1 MNIIRE
7 NELSSKSQKRRNKMK
22 FFYDSK
28 TEEVHVGRIVG
39 TILATLA
46 AIILL
51 AGSLSRVPVGSV
63 GVKTSMA
70 KVTGDTY
77 SSGWYFKIPF
87 AEHMV
92 DMSIQQQTVEYPTIQ
107 GELSGKELINMTL
120 KMTYSL
126 NGDKAAYVYENYGEN
141 YITTLMPQE
150 EVFDVVKGIV
160 ATYDIEDV
168 RTNRAAIM
176 SQAADG
182 LRERFGS
189 RGITI
194 TSLALANY
202 DFGDLEASIDAE
214 VQAKQERK
222 TVAEQNQLAL
232 EKAENEKKV
241 AEIEAE
247 KAAEV
252 QKTQAQAEADAAK
265 IKAQGEAD
273 AIKIKGE
280 AEAEANKKLA
290 DSLTS
295 ELIKAKEIE
304 QWDGS
309 RATVILGEQTQPIV
323 PIPEQPQETE
333 QPNE

>member
-1 MNIIRE
+1 MSFFINKDGDIRG
-7 NELSSKSQKRRNKMK
+7 
-22 FFYDSK
+22 
-28 TEEVHVGRIVG
+28 GRIVATAIAG
-39 TILATLA
+39 VVATLL
-46 AIILL
+46 IG
-51 AGSLSRVPVGSV
+51 GSITRVPIGSI
-63 GVKTSMA
+63 GVKTNMA
-70 KVTGDTY
+70 QVTGRTY

-87 AEHMV
+87 AEHMI

-141 YITTLMPQE
+141 YIATLMPQE

-176 SQAADG
+176 QQAADG

-194 TSLALANY
+194 TSLSLANY
-202 DFGDLEASIDAE
+202 DFGELEAAIDAE
-214 VQAKQERK
+214 VKAKQERK
-222 TVAEQNQLAL
+222 TVAEQNQLAV

-252 QKTQAQAEADAAK
+252 KRTQAKAEAEAAK

-304 QWDGS
+304 QWNGS
-309 RATVILGEQTQPIV
+309 KATVILGEQTQPII
-323 PIPEQPQETE
+323 PIPEESQETT
-333 QPNE
+333 

>member
-1 MNIIRE
+1 MSFFINKDGDIRG
-7 NELSSKSQKRRNKMK
+7 
-22 FFYDSK
+22 
-28 TEEVHVGRIVG
+28 GRIVAMVISG
-39 TILATLA
+39 IVA
-46 AIILL
+46 ILL
-51 AGSLSRVPVGSV
+51 IGGSIARVPIGSI
-63 GVKTSMA
+63 GVKTNMSQ
-70 KVTGDTY
+70 VTGRTY

-87 AEHMV
+87 AEHMI

-141 YITTLMPQE
+141 YIATLMPQE

-176 SQAADG
+176 QQAADG
-182 LRERFGS
+182 LRERFGT

-194 TSLALANY
+194 TSLSLANY
-202 DFGDLEASIDAE
+202 DFGELEASIDAE
-214 VQAKQERK
+214 VKAKQERK
-222 TVAEQNQLAL
+222 TVAEQNQLAV
-232 EKAENEKKV
+232 EKAENDKRV

-247 KAAEV
+247 KAADV
-252 QKTQAQAEADAAK
+252 KRTQAQADADAAK

-290 DSLTS
+290 GSLTS

-304 QWDGS
+304 QWNGS
-309 RATVILGEQTQPIV
+309 KATVILGEQTQPIV
-323 PIPEQPQETE
+323 PIPEE
-333 QPNE
+333 QKEVT

>member
-1 MNIIRE
+1 M
-7 NELSSKSQKRRNKMK
+7 
-22 FFYDSK
+22 FFYDK
-28 TEEVHVGRIVG
+28 ENDEIRAGRIV
-39 TILATLA
+39 ATASA
-46 AIILL
+46 AIAAIVLIC
-51 AGSLSRVPVGSV
+51 GSLTRVPVGSV
-63 GVKTSMA
+63 GVQTKMS
-70 KVTGDTY
+70 KVTGHTY

-87 AEHMV
+87 AEHMI

-126 NGDKAAYVYENYGEN
+126 DGDKAAYVYENYGEN
-141 YITTLMPQE
+141 YISTLMPQE

-176 SQAADG
+176 QKAADG
-182 LRERFGS
+182 LRERFGE
-189 RGITI
+189 RGVTI
-194 TSLALANY
+194 TSLSLANY
-202 DFGDLEASIDAE
+202 DFGELEASIDAE

-222 TVAEQNQLAL
+222 TVAEQNQLAI

-241 AEIEAE
+241 AEIEAA
-247 KAAEV
+247 KAAAV
-252 QKTQAQAEADAAK
+252 KQAQAKAEADAAK
-265 IKAQGEAD
+265 VKAQGEAD

-280 AEAEANKKLA
+280 AEAEANKKIA

-304 QWDGS
+304 QWNGS
-309 RATVILGEQTQPIV
+309 KATVILGEQTQPIV
-323 PIPEQPQETE
+323 PVPEEPQETT
-333 QPNE
+333 

>member
-1 MNIIRE
+1 MSFFI
-7 NELSSKSQKRRNKMK
+7 NK
-22 FFYDSK
+22 DGDI
-28 TEEVHVGRIVG
+28 HGGRIVASVIAG
-39 TILATLA
+39 VA
-46 AIILL
+46 AILL
-51 AGSLSRVPVGSV
+51 IGGSIARVPIGSI
-63 GVKTSMA
+63 GVKTNMA
-70 KVTGDTY
+70 QVTGRTY

-87 AEHMV
+87 AEHMI

-141 YITTLMPQE
+141 YIATLMPQE

-176 SQAADG
+176 QQAADG

-194 TSLALANY
+194 TSLSLANY
-202 DFGDLEASIDAE
+202 DFGELEAAIDAE
-214 VQAKQERK
+214 VKAKQERK
-222 TVAEQNQLAL
+222 TVAEQNQLAI

-252 QKTQAQAEADAAK
+252 KRTQAQADADAAK

-304 QWDGS
+304 QWNGS
-309 RATVILGEQTQPIV
+309 KATVILGEQTQPIV
-323 PIPEQPQETE
+323 PIPEELQETT
-333 QPNE
+333 

>member
-1 MNIIRE
+1 MGFFTDKDGDIRG
-7 NELSSKSQKRRNKMK
+7 
-22 FFYDSK
+22 
-28 TEEVHVGRIVG
+28 GRIV
-39 TILATLA
+39 ATAIAGVA
-46 AIILL
+46 AILL
-51 AGSLSRVPVGSV
+51 IGGSIARVPIGSI
-63 GVKTSMA
+63 GVKTNMA
-70 KVTGDTY
+70 QVTGRTY

-87 AEHMV
+87 AEHMI

-141 YITTLMPQE
+141 YIATLMPQE
-150 EVFDVVKGIV
+150 EVFDVVRGIV

-176 SQAADG
+176 QQAADG

-194 TSLALANY
+194 TSLSLANY
-202 DFGDLEASIDAE
+202 DFGELEAAIDAE
-214 VQAKQERK
+214 VKAKQERK
-222 TVAEQNQLAL
+222 TVAEQNQLAI

-252 QKTQAQAEADAAK
+252 KRTQAQADADAAK

-304 QWDGS
+304 QWNGS
-309 RATVILGEQTQPIV
+309 KATVILGEQTQPIV
-323 PIPEQPQETE
+323 PIPEEPQEV
-333 QPNE
+333 Q

>member
-1 MNIIRE
+1 MSFFINKDGNIRG
-7 NELSSKSQKRRNKMK
+7 
-22 FFYDSK
+22 
-28 TEEVHVGRIVG
+28 GRIV
-39 TILATLA
+39 ATAIAGVA
-46 AIILL
+46 AILL
-51 AGSLSRVPVGSV
+51 IGGSIARVPIGSI
-63 GVKTSMA
+63 GVKTNMSQ
-70 KVTGDTY
+70 VTGRTY

-87 AEHMV
+87 AEHMI

-141 YITTLMPQE
+141 YIATLMPQE

-176 SQAADG
+176 QQAADG

-194 TSLALANY
+194 TSLSLSNY
-202 DFGDLEASIDAE
+202 DFGELEASIDAE
-214 VQAKQERK
+214 VKAKQERK
-222 TVAEQNQLAL
+222 TVAEQNQLAI

-241 AEIEAE
+241 AEIEAN

-252 QKTQAQAEADAAK
+252 KRTQAQADADAAK

-304 QWDGS
+304 QWNGS
-309 RATVILGEQTQPIV
+309 KATVILGEQTQPIV
-323 PIPEQPQETE
+323 PIPEEQKETT
-333 QPNE
+333 

>member
-1 MNIIRE
+1 MGFYTDKDGDIRG
-7 NELSSKSQKRRNKMK
+7 
-22 FFYDSK
+22 
-28 TEEVHVGRIVG
+28 GRIVG
-39 TILATLA
+39 S
-46 AIILL
+46 II
-51 AGSLSRVPVGSV
+51 AGSTAIMLFLGSVTRVPIGSI
-63 GVKTSMA
+63 GVKTNMA
-70 KVTGDTY
+70 QVTGRTY
-77 SSGWYFKIPF
+77 SSGWYFKVPF
-87 AEHMV
+87 AEHMI

-141 YITTLMPQE
+141 YIATLMPQE

-176 SQAADG
+176 QQAADG

-194 TSLALANY
+194 TSLSLANY
-202 DFGDLEASIDAE
+202 DFGELEAAIDAE
-214 VQAKQERK
+214 VKAKQERK
-222 TVAEQNQLAL
+222 TVAEQNQLAI

-252 QKTQAQAEADAAK
+252 KRTQAQADADAAK

-304 QWDGS
+304 QWNGS
-309 RATVILGEQTQPIV
+309 KATVILGEQTQPIV
-323 PIPEQPQETE
+323 PIPEEPQEV
-333 QPNE
+333 Q

>member
-1 MNIIRE
+1 MSFFINKDGNIRG
-7 NELSSKSQKRRNKMK
+7 
-22 FFYDSK
+22 
-28 TEEVHVGRIVG
+28 GRIV
-39 TILATLA
+39 AT
-46 AIILL
+46 AIAGVVAILL
-51 AGSLSRVPVGSV
+51 IGGSITRVPIGSI
-63 GVKTSMA
+63 GVKTNMA
-70 KVTGDTY
+70 QVTGRTY

-87 AEHMV
+87 AEHMI

-141 YITTLMPQE
+141 YIATLMPQE

-176 SQAADG
+176 QQAADG

-194 TSLALANY
+194 TSLSLANY
-202 DFGDLEASIDAE
+202 DFGELEAAIDAE
-214 VQAKQERK
+214 VKAKQERK
-222 TVAEQNQLAL
+222 TVAEQNQLAI

-252 QKTQAQAEADAAK
+252 KRTQAQADADAAK

-304 QWDGS
+304 QWNGS
-309 RATVILGEQTQPIV
+309 KATVILGEQTQPIV
-323 PIPEQPQETE
+323 PIPEEPQEV
-333 QPNE
+333 Q

>member
-1 MNIIRE
+1 MGFFTDKDGDIRG
-7 NELSSKSQKRRNKMK
+7 
-22 FFYDSK
+22 
-28 TEEVHVGRIVG
+28 GRIV
-39 TILATLA
+39 ATAIAGVA
-46 AIILL
+46 AILL
-51 AGSLSRVPVGSV
+51 IGGSIARVPIGSI
-63 GVKTSMA
+63 GVKTNMSQ
-70 KVTGDTY
+70 VTGRTY

-87 AEHMV
+87 AEHMI

-141 YITTLMPQE
+141 YIATLMPQE

-176 SQAADG
+176 QQAADG

-194 TSLALANY
+194 TSLSLANY
-202 DFGDLEASIDAE
+202 DFGELEAAIDAE
-214 VQAKQERK
+214 VKAKQERK
-222 TVAEQNQLAL
+222 TVAEQNQLAI

-252 QKTQAQAEADAAK
+252 KRTQAQADADAAK

-304 QWDGS
+304 QWNGS
-309 RATVILGEQTQPIV
+309 KATVILGEQTQPIV
-323 PIPEQPQETE
+323 PIPEEPQEV
-333 QPNE
+333 Q

>member
-1 MNIIRE
+1 MSFFINKDGDIRG
-7 NELSSKSQKRRNKMK
+7 
-22 FFYDSK
+22 
-28 TEEVHVGRIVG
+28 GRIV
-39 TILATLA
+39 ATVISGIA
-46 AIILL
+46 AILL
-51 AGSLSRVPVGSV
+51 IGGSIARVPIGSI
-63 GVKTSMA
+63 GVKTNMSQ
-70 KVTGDTY
+70 VTGRTY

-87 AEHMV
+87 AEHMI

-141 YITTLMPQE
+141 YIATLMPQE

-176 SQAADG
+176 QQAADG
-182 LRERFGS
+182 LRERFGT

-194 TSLALANY
+194 TSLSLANY
-202 DFGDLEASIDAE
+202 DFGELEASIDAE
-214 VQAKQERK
+214 VKAKQERK
-222 TVAEQNQLAL
+222 TVAEQNQLAV
-232 EKAENEKKV
+232 EKAENDKRV

-252 QKTQAQAEADAAK
+252 KRTQAQADADAAK

-290 DSLTS
+290 GSLTS

-304 QWDGS
+304 QWNGS
-309 RATVILGEQTQPIV
+309 KATVILGEQTQPIV
-323 PIPEQPQETE
+323 PIPEE
-333 QPNE
+333 QKEVT

>member
-1 MNIIRE
+1 M
-7 NELSSKSQKRRNKMK
+7 
-22 FFYDSK
+22 FFYNSEK
-28 TEEVHVGRIVG
+28 EEVRVGRIVG
-39 TILATLA
+39 TATA
-46 AIILL
+46 AIAAIVLIC
-51 AGSLSRVPVGSV
+51 GSLTRVPVGSV
-63 GVKTSMA
+63 GVQTKMS
-70 KVTGDTY
+70 KVTGRTY

-107 GELSGKELINMTL
+107 GELSGKEIINMTL

-126 NGDKAAYVYENYGEN
+126 DGDKAAYVYENYGEN
-141 YITTLMPQE
+141 YIRTLMPQE

-176 SQAADG
+176 QQAADG
-182 LRERFGS
+182 LRERFGE
-189 RGITI
+189 RGVTI

-202 DFGDLEASIDAE
+202 DFGELEASIDAE

-241 AEIEAE
+241 AEIEAA
-247 KAAEV
+247 KSAAV
-252 QKTQAQAEADAAK
+252 KQTQAKADAEAAK

-280 AEAEANKKLA
+280 AEAAANKKLA
-290 DSLTS
+290 ESLTPD
-295 ELIKAKEIE
+295 LIKAKEIE
-304 QWDGS
+304 QWNGS
-309 RATVILGEQTQPIV
+309 RATVILGEQNQPIV
-323 PIPEQPQETE
+323 SIPETTQEEATSE
-333 QPNE
+333 

>member
-1 MNIIRE
+1 MGFFTNKDGDIRG
-7 NELSSKSQKRRNKMK
+7 
-22 FFYDSK
+22 
-28 TEEVHVGRIVG
+28 GRI
-39 TILATLA
+39 IATAIAGVA
-46 AIILL
+46 AILL
-51 AGSLSRVPVGSV
+51 IGGSIARVPIGSI
-63 GVKTSMA
+63 GVKTNMA
-70 KVTGDTY
+70 QVTGRTY

-87 AEHMV
+87 AEHMI

-141 YITTLMPQE
+141 YIATLMPQE

-176 SQAADG
+176 QQAADG

-194 TSLALANY
+194 TSLSLANY
-202 DFGDLEASIDAE
+202 DFGELEAAIDAE
-214 VQAKQERK
+214 VKAKQERK
-222 TVAEQNQLAL
+222 TVAEQNQLAI

-252 QKTQAQAEADAAK
+252 KRTQAQADADAAK

-304 QWDGS
+304 QWNGS
-309 RATVILGEQTQPIV
+309 KATVILGEQTQPIV
-323 PIPEQPQETE
+323 PIPEEPQEV
-333 QPNE
+333 Q

>member
-1 MNIIRE
+1 MG
-7 NELSSKSQKRRNKMK
+7 

-28 TEEVHVGRIVG
+28 KEEVHGGRISA
-39 TILATLA
+39 TISVV
-46 AIILL
+46 LL
-51 AGSLSRVPVGSV
+51 ALGLLGSSIARVPVGSV
-63 GVKTSMA
+63 GVQTNMS
-70 KVTGDTY
+70 KVTGKTF

-87 AEHMV
+87 AEHLI
-92 DMSIQQQTVEYPTIQ
+92 DMSIQQQSIEYPSIQ

-120 KMTYSL
+120 KLTYSL
-126 NGDKAAYVYENYGEN
+126 NGDKAAEVYENYGEN

-160 ATYDIEDV
+160 ATYDIEDI

-176 SQAADG
+176 QQAADG

-214 VQAKQERK
+214 VKAKQERK
-222 TVAEQNQLAL
+222 TVAEQNQLAV
-232 EKAENEKKV
+232 ERAENEKKV
-241 AEIEAE
+241 AQIEAD
-247 KAAEV
+247 KVAEV
-252 QKTQAQAEADAAK
+252 KRTQAQADADAAK

-273 AIKIKGE
+273 AIRIKGE

-304 QWDGS
+304 QWNGS
-309 RATVILGEQTQPIV
+309 KATVILGEQAQPII
-323 PIPEQPQETE
+323 PITENQEDANG
-333 QPNE
+333 Q

>member
-1 MNIIRE
+1 MSI
-7 NELSSKSQKRRNKMK
+7 
-22 FFYDSK
+22 FYNSK
-28 TEEVHVGRIVG
+28 TEEVRVGRIV
-39 TILATLA
+39 IVAISLII
-46 AIILL
+46 AIILFF
-51 AGSLSRVPVGSV
+51 GSITRVPVGSV
-63 GVKTSMA
+63 GVKTNMA
-70 KVTGDTY
+70 RVTNNTY

-126 NGDKAAYVYENYGEN
+126 NGDKAAFVYENYGEN

-189 RGITI
+189 RGITL

-202 DFGDLEASIDAE
+202 DFGELEASIDAE
-214 VQAKQERK
+214 VKAKQERK
-222 TVAEQNQLAL
+222 TVAEQNQLAI
-232 EKAENEKKV
+232 ERAENEKKV
-241 AEIEAE
+241 AEIQAE
-247 KAAEV
+247 KAAKV
-252 QKTQAQAEADAAK
+252 KKTEAQAEADAVK
-265 IKAQGEAD
+265 IKAEGEAN

-280 AEAEANKKLA
+280 AEAEANKKLSE
-290 DSLTS
+290 SLTPD
-295 ELIKAKEIE
+295 LVKIKEIE
-304 QWDGS
+304 QWNGS
-309 RATVILGEQTQPIV
+309 KATVILGEQTQPII
-323 PIPEQPQETE
+323 PIPETTTATQ
-333 QPNE
+333 N

>member
-1 MNIIRE
+1 MGFFTDKDGDIRG
-7 NELSSKSQKRRNKMK
+7 
-22 FFYDSK
+22 
-28 TEEVHVGRIVG
+28 GRIVAT
-39 TILATLA
+39 TIAGVVA
-46 AIILL
+46 ILL
-51 AGSLSRVPVGSV
+51 IGGSMTRVPIGSI
-63 GVKTSMA
+63 GVKTNMA
-70 KVTGDTY
+70 QVTGRTY

-87 AEHMV
+87 AEHMI

-176 SQAADG
+176 QQAADG

-194 TSLALANY
+194 TSLSLANY
-202 DFGDLEASIDAE
+202 DFGELEAAIDAE
-214 VQAKQERK
+214 VKAKQERK
-222 TVAEQNQLAL
+222 TVAEQNQLAI

-252 QKTQAQAEADAAK
+252 KRTQAQADADAAK

-304 QWDGS
+304 QWNGS
-309 RATVILGEQTQPIV
+309 KATVILGEQTQPIV
-323 PIPEQPQETE
+323 PIPEEPQEV
-333 QPNE
+333 Q

>member
-1 MNIIRE
+1 MSLKEKKYSI
-7 NELSSKSQKRRNKMK
+7 
-22 FFYDSK
+22 
-28 TEEVHVGRIVG
+28 
-39 TILATLA
+39 LA
-46 AIILL
+46 AIIIVAFIGLNVLL
-51 AGSLSRVPVGSV
+51 FSLTRVPVGSV
-63 GVKTSMA
+63 GVRTHMA
-70 KVTGDTY
+70 KVTGKTY
-77 SSGWYFKIPF
+77 SSGWYFQVPF
-87 AEHMV
+87 AEHTI
-92 DMSIQQQTVEYPTIQ
+92 DMSIQQQTIEYPTIQ

-126 NGDKAAYVYENYGEN
+126 NSDMAAFVYENYGEN

-182 LRERFGS
+182 LRERFGQ

-202 DFGDLEASIDAE
+202 DFGDLEAAIDAE
-214 VQAKQERK
+214 VKAKQERK
-222 TVAEQNQLAL
+222 TVAEQNLLAV

-241 AEIEAE
+241 AQIEAE

-252 QKTQAQAEADAAK
+252 KRTQAQADADAVK

-273 AIKIKGE
+273 AIKIRGE
-280 AEAEANKKLA
+280 AEADANKKLA
-290 DSLTS
+290 ASLTP

-304 QWDGS
+304 QWNGS
-309 RATVILGEQTQPIV
+309 KATVILGEQNQPII
-323 PIPEQPQETE
+323 PIPEDSSEPSAE
-333 QPNE
+333 

>member
-1 MNIIRE
+1 MGFFTDKDGDIRG
-7 NELSSKSQKRRNKMK
+7 
-22 FFYDSK
+22 
-28 TEEVHVGRIVG
+28 GRIV
-39 TILATLA
+39 AT
-46 AIILL
+46 AIAGVVAILL
-51 AGSLSRVPVGSV
+51 IGGSITRVPIGSI
-63 GVKTSMA
+63 GVKTNMA
-70 KVTGDTY
+70 QVTGRTY

-87 AEHMV
+87 AEHMI

-141 YITTLMPQE
+141 YIATLMPQE

-176 SQAADG
+176 QQAADG

-194 TSLALANY
+194 TSLSLANY
-202 DFGDLEASIDAE
+202 DFGELEAAIDAE
-214 VQAKQERK
+214 VKAKQERK
-222 TVAEQNQLAL
+222 TVAEQNQLAI

-252 QKTQAQAEADAAK
+252 KRTQAQADADAAK

-304 QWDGS
+304 QWNGS
-309 RATVILGEQTQPIV
+309 KATVILGEQTQPIV
-323 PIPEQPQETE
+323 PIPEET
-333 QPNE
+333 QTNE

>member
-1 MNIIRE
+1 MGFFTDKDGDIRG
-7 NELSSKSQKRRNKMK
+7 
-22 FFYDSK
+22 
-28 TEEVHVGRIVG
+28 GRIV
-39 TILATLA
+39 AT
-46 AIILL
+46 AIAGVVAILL
-51 AGSLSRVPVGSV
+51 IGGSITRVPIGSI
-63 GVKTSMA
+63 GVKTNMA
-70 KVTGDTY
+70 QVTGRTY

-87 AEHMV
+87 AEHMI

-141 YITTLMPQE
+141 YIATLMPQE

-176 SQAADG
+176 QQAADG

-194 TSLALANY
+194 TSLSLANY
-202 DFGDLEASIDAE
+202 DFGELEAAIDAE
-214 VQAKQERK
+214 VKAKQERK
-222 TVAEQNQLAL
+222 TVAEQNQLAI

-252 QKTQAQAEADAAK
+252 KRTQAQADADAAK

-304 QWDGS
+304 QWNGS
-309 RATVILGEQTQPIV
+309 KATVILGEQTQPIV
-323 PIPEQPQETE
+323 PMPEEPQEV
-333 QPNE
+333 Q

>member
-1 MNIIRE
+1 MGFFTDKDGDIRA
-7 NELSSKSQKRRNKMK
+7 
-22 FFYDSK
+22 
-28 TEEVHVGRIVG
+28 GRIVS
-39 TILATLA
+39 TIT
-46 AIILL
+46 
-51 AGSLSRVPVGSV
+51 GSLLIIGLIGSSVARVPIGSI
-63 GVKTSMA
+63 GVKTNMA
-70 KVTGDTY
+70 QVMERTY

-87 AEHMV
+87 AEHII

-141 YITTLMPQE
+141 YIGTLMPQE

-176 SQAADG
+176 AEAADG

-214 VQAKQERK
+214 VKAKQERK
-222 TVAEQNQLAL
+222 TVAEQNQLAI

-241 AEIEAE
+241 AEIEAN

-252 QKTQAQAEADAAK
+252 KRTQAQADADAAK

-280 AEAEANKKLA
+280 AEAETNKKLA

-304 QWDGS
+304 QWNGS
-309 RATVILGEQTQPIV
+309 KATVILGEQTQPIV
-323 PIPEQPQETE
+323 PIPEQIQETTTE
-333 QPNE
+333 

>member
-1 MNIIRE
+1 MGFFTNKDGDIRG
-7 NELSSKSQKRRNKMK
+7 
-22 FFYDSK
+22 
-28 TEEVHVGRIVG
+28 GRIV
-39 TILATLA
+39 AT
-46 AIILL
+46 AIAGVVAILL
-51 AGSLSRVPVGSV
+51 IGGSITRVPIGSI
-63 GVKTSMA
+63 GVKTNMA
-70 KVTGDTY
+70 QVTGRTY

-87 AEHMV
+87 AEHMI

-141 YITTLMPQE
+141 YIATLMPQE

-176 SQAADG
+176 QQAADG

-194 TSLALANY
+194 TSLSLANY
-202 DFGDLEASIDAE
+202 DFGELEAAIDAE
-214 VQAKQERK
+214 VKAKQERK
-222 TVAEQNQLAL
+222 TVAEQNQLAI

-252 QKTQAQAEADAAK
+252 KRTQAQADADAAK

-304 QWDGS
+304 QWNGS
-309 RATVILGEQTQPIV
+309 KATVILGEQTQPIV
-323 PIPEQPQETE
+323 PIPEEPQEV
-333 QPNE
+333 Q

>member
-1 MNIIRE
+1 MG
-7 NELSSKSQKRRNKMK
+7 
-22 FFYDSK
+22 FFVDK
-28 TEEVHVGRIVG
+28 DGDVRGGRIAT
-39 TILATLA
+39 TITGFVLAIGLIGSSLA
-46 AIILL
+46 
-51 AGSLSRVPVGSV
+51 RVPVGSI
-63 GVKTSMA
+63 GVKTNMSQ
-70 KVTGDTY
+70 VTGKTY

-87 AEHMV
+87 AEHII
-92 DMSIQQQTVEYPTIQ
+92 DMSIQQQSIEYPSIQ

-120 KMTYSL
+120 KLTYSL
-126 NGDKAAYVYENYGEN
+126 NGDKAASVYENYGEN

-160 ATYDIEDV
+160 ATYDIEDI

-176 SQAADG
+176 QQAADG
-182 LRERFGS
+182 LRERFGE

-214 VQAKQERK
+214 VKAKQERK
-222 TVAEQNQLAL
+222 TVAEQNQLAV
-232 EKAENEKKV
+232 ERAENEKKV
-241 AEIEAE
+241 AQIEAD

-252 QKTQAQAEADAAK
+252 KRTQAQAEADAAK

-273 AIKIKGE
+273 AIKIRGE

-304 QWDGS
+304 QWNGS
-309 RATVILGEQTQPIV
+309 KATVILGEQTQPIV
-323 PIPEQPQETE
+323 PIPEEPKEVQ
-333 QPNE
+333 

>member
-1 MNIIRE
+1 MSFFINKDGDIRG
-7 NELSSKSQKRRNKMK
+7 
-22 FFYDSK
+22 
-28 TEEVHVGRIVG
+28 GRIV
-39 TILATLA
+39 ATAIAGVA
-46 AIILL
+46 AILL
-51 AGSLSRVPVGSV
+51 IGGSIARVPIGSI
-63 GVKTSMA
+63 GVKTNMSQ
-70 KVTGDTY
+70 VTGRTY

-87 AEHMV
+87 AEHMI
-92 DMSIQQQTVEYPTIQ
+92 DMSIQQQTIEYPTIQ

-126 NGDKAAYVYENYGEN
+126 NGDKAAHVYENYGEN
-141 YITTLMPQE
+141 YIATLMPQE

-176 SQAADG
+176 QNAADG
-182 LRERFGS
+182 LRERFGE
-189 RGITI
+189 RGISI
-194 TSLALANY
+194 TSLSLANY
-202 DFGDLEASIDAE
+202 DFGELEASIDSE
-214 VQAKQERK
+214 VKAKQERK
-222 TVAEQNQLAL
+222 TVAEQNQLAI

-241 AEIEAE
+241 AEIEAN

-252 QKTQAQAEADAAK
+252 KRTQAQADADAAK

-304 QWDGS
+304 QWNGS

-323 PIPEQPQETE
+323 PIPEEPQT
-333 QPNE
+333 NE